1 MTNPRAEQH
10 PHASQGPRRAGPMAR
25 LFPGSGRI
33 PVPARFLG
41 GPHRRRAGTGR
52 SPWRF
57 GVPLVCLL
65 AGLLLAATHG
75 VSGGGEIRRSDAPR
89 LVDLVREAQSSVDR
103 LSAKR
108 DALASRIDSTH
119 GRSSDRALA
128 AMLARSAQLAG
139 EAGLQPVH
147 GPGLVVT
154 LTDAQRDANGQ
165 FPRDASPDDL
175 VVHQQDVQAVLNA
188 LWSGGAEAV
197 QMQDQRIIASSAPR
211 CVGNTLLLNGRTYSP
226 PYTITAIGNAA
237 AMQAALAA
245 APLVTLYKQYVVRF
259 RLGYD
264 EEIKSDVHIVGYDE
278 PVRMHFAQPAGT
290 VGY

>member
-1 MTNPRAEQH
+1 MKGR
-10 PHASQGPRRAGPMAR
+10 QGANDVR
-25 LFPGSGRI
+25 
-33 PVPARFLG
+33 
-41 GPHRRRAGTGR
+41 R

-75 VSGGGEIRRSDAPR
+75 VSGGTEIRRSDAPR
-89 LVDLVREAQSSVDR
+89 LVDLVRETRSSVSR
-103 LSAKR
+103 LDAER
-108 DALASRIDSTH
+108 DELSGKIDAAH
-119 GRSSDRALA
+119 GRSSDTALA
-128 AMLARSAQLAG
+128 AMLKRAAELAAD
-139 EAGLQPVH
+139 AGMNPVH

-154 LTDAQRDANGQ
+154 LDDAQRDAHGR

-175 VVHQQDVQAVLNA
+175 VVHQQDIQAVLNA
-188 LWSGGAEAV
+188 LWSAGAEAI
-197 QMQDQRIIASSAPR
+197 QMQDQRIIATSVPR

-259 RLGYD
+259 GLGYR
-264 EEIKSDVHIVGYDE
+264 EEVKPDVQIAGHTE
-278 PVRMHFAQPAGT
+278 PVRMHFATPAGPI
-290 VGY
+290 GY

>member
-1 MTNPRAEQH
+1 MIDMR
-10 PHASQGPRRAGPMAR
+10 
-25 LFPGSGRI
+25 
-33 PVPARFLG
+33 
-41 GPHRRRAGTGR
+41 R

-75 VSGGGEIRRSDAPR
+75 VSGGAEIRRSDAPR
-89 LVDLVREAQSSVDR
+89 LVDLVRAAQSSVNR
-103 LSAKR
+103 LSAQR
-108 DALASRIDSTH
+108 DELANKIDTAH
-119 GRSSDRALA
+119 GRSSDAALA
-128 AMLARSAQLAG
+128 AMLRRAAELAG
-139 EAGLQPVH
+139 EAGLDPVH

-154 LTDAQRDANGQ
+154 LQDAQRDANGR

-175 VVHQQDVQAVLNA
+175 VVHQQDIQAVLNA
-188 LWSGGAEAV
+188 LWSAGAEAI
-197 QMQDQRIIASSAPR
+197 QMQDQRIIATSVPR

-245 APLVTLYKQYVVRF
+245 APLVILYKQYVVRF
-259 RLGYD
+259 GLGYR
-264 EEIKSDVHIVGYDE
+264 EEVKPDVQIVGHSE
-278 PVRMHFAQPAGT
+278 PVRTHFAQPAGP

>member
-1 MTNPRAEQH
+1 MSDPR
-10 PHASQGPRRAGPMAR
+10 
-25 LFPGSGRI
+25 
-33 PVPARFLG
+33 
-41 GPHRRRAGTGR
+41 R

-75 VSGGGEIRRSDAPR
+75 VSGGTEIRRSDAPR
-89 LVDLVREAQSSVDR
+89 LVDLVRAAQSSVNR
-103 LSAKR
+103 LNAQR
-108 DALASRIDSTH
+108 DALAGKIDAVH
-119 GRSSDRALA
+119 GRSSDAALA
-128 AMLARSAQLAG
+128 AMLRRTAELAS
-139 EAGLQPVH
+139 EAEMNPVH

-154 LTDAQRDANGQ
+154 LEDAQRDANGR

-175 VVHQQDVQAVLNA
+175 VVHQQDIQAVLNA
-188 LWSGGAEAV
+188 LWSAGAEAI
-197 QMQDQRIIASSAPR
+197 QMQDQRIIATSVPR

-237 AMQAALAA
+237 VMQAALAA

-259 RLGYD
+259 GLGYH
-264 EEIKSDVHIVGYDE
+264 EEVKTDVQIVGHSE
-278 PVRMHFAQPAGT
+278 PDRMHFAQPAGP

>member
-1 MTNPRAEQH
+1 MIDTR
-10 PHASQGPRRAGPMAR
+10 
-25 LFPGSGRI
+25 
-33 PVPARFLG
+33 
-41 GPHRRRAGTGR
+41 R

-75 VSGGGEIRRSDAPR
+75 VSGGAEIRRSDAPR
-89 LVDLVREAQSSVDR
+89 LVDLVREAQSSVSH
-103 LSAKR
+103 LNAER
-108 DALASRIDSTH
+108 DELAGKLDSMH
-119 GRSSDRALA
+119 GRSSDAALA
-128 AMLARSAQLAG
+128 AMLRRAAELAG
-139 EAGLQPVH
+139 EAGMDPVH

-154 LTDAQRDANGQ
+154 LEDAQRDANGR

-175 VVHQQDVQAVLNA
+175 VVHQQDIQAVLNA
-188 LWSGGAEAV
+188 LWSAGAEAI
-197 QMQDQRIIASSAPR
+197 QMQDQRVIGTSVPR

-245 APLVTLYKQYVVRF
+245 APLVILYKQYVVRF
-259 RLGYD
+259 GLGYR
-264 EEIKSDVHIVGYDE
+264 EEVKPDVQIVGHTE
-278 PVRMHFAQPAGT
+278 PVRMHFAQPAGP